1 MRKRTTNAQ
10 ETRFPSGRAL
20 VWGVLAASWLP
31 LTSCRPAAGGG
42 GVADPGA
49 VDATVAEAAGE
60 GTTDAATAPAA
71 ERTWVVYAGET
82 KILDISDVPGTILDT
97 TAPPPPP
104 SASWQPPRHPFLAA
118 TCGGDAL
125 ACSRAGTLLR
135 ESLSLDEFL
144 AKLRAEG
151 WCVEQVGEQGDV
163 GTCAP

>member
-1 MRKRTTNAQ
+1 M
-10 ETRFPSGRAL
+10 
-20 VWGVLAASWLP
+20 WGVLAASWLP
-31 LTSCRPAAGGG
+31 LPSCRPAAGGG
-42 GVADPGA
+42 GVADPGT
-49 VDATVAEAAGE
+49 VDAAAAEAAGE

-82 KILDISDVPGTILDT
+82 KLLDISDVPGMILDT

-104 SASWQPPRHPFLAA
+104 SAGWQPPRHPFLTA

-135 ESLSLDEFL
+135 ESVSLDEFL

-151 WCVEQVGEQGDV
+151 WCVEQVGGASP
-163 GTCAP
+163 GGSHCPAGPPGP